1 MSLPL
6 EEPRVRIDK
15 WLWAARF
22 FKTRALAR
30 AAVEGGKVQVN
41 GERAK
46 PSKQVRCGDQLRI
59 QKGAESL
66 VIEVVA
72 LALQRGS
79 AERARTLYVEQEAS
93 IAARRLLAEER
104 RLQIAAEP
112 VPGGRPDKRSRREWQ
127 RLRGR

>member
-1 MSLPL
+1 MPSPV
-6 EEPRVRIDK
+6 ETPRVRIDK

-22 FKTRALAR
+22 FKTRALAT

-41 GERAK
+41 GERVK
-46 PSKQVRCGDQLRI
+46 PSKQVRCGDGLRI
-59 QKGAESL
+59 QKGTECF
-66 VIEVVA
+66 VVKVLT

-79 AERARTLYVEQEAS
+79 AERARTLYVELETS
-93 IAARRLLAEER
+93 IAARQALAEER

-127 RLRGR
+127 RLRRR